1 MDFLLVWR
9 SGRVCAMDRD
19 SLLPVVTGEHCKPA
33 YFCLCNLH
41 LTVLVLQQLL
51 SKHGSPVPTD
61 VAVAKL
67 SFW

>member
-1 MDFLLVWR
+1 
-9 SGRVCAMDRD
+9 
-19 SLLPVVTGEHCKPA
+19 VVTGEHCKPA